1 MKIFTTKNLLLILV
15 FIFIF
20 FIIMTLL
27 KLMNIYEGLDENK
40 SEPENKSEN
49 KNIVVMANNG

>member
-1 MKIFTTKNLLLILV
+1 MKFFTIKNFLLLLV

-27 KLMNIYEGLDENK
+27 KTMNIYEGLDEK
-40 SEPENKSEN
+40 EDEPDGKNTN
-49 KNIVVMANNG
+49 KNVVVMANNG

>member
-1 MKIFTTKNLLLILV
+1 MNFFTTKNFLLLLV

-27 KLMNIYEGLDENK
+27 KTMNIYEGLDEK
-40 SEPENKSEN
+40 EDEPDGKNTN
-49 KNIVVMANNG
+49 KNVVVMANNG